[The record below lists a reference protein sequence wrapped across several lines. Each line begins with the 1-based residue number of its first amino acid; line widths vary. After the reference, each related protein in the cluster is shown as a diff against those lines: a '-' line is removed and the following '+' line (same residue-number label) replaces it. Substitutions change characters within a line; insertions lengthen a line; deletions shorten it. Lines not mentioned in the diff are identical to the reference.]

1 MIIDELLELIKQK
14 KIVKVQLECTSY
26 IYVIDYSIEQNV
38 FIGTFLPH
46 CPNSGRM
53 GRKYELA
60 PTRIVSIVE
69 IFDGVKDCSEKKNVQ

>member
-26 IYVIDYSIEQNV
+26 IYIIDYSIDQNV

-46 CPNSGRM
+46 CQNSGRM

-60 PTRIVSIVE
+60 PTRIASIVE
-69 IFDGVKDCSEKKNVQ
+69 IFDSVKDCSEKKNVQ